1 MKKINQIKQETIF
14 GDNKIIIELTVSMD
28 VGRLK
33 EIVETESIKIQNIF
47 ENMAEDYD
55 VDSRYIDDGSI
66 SIFDKNDING
76 LTYFWEGFIKKHES
90 KLQVL
95 KDFFAANDYVQKIEK
110 LSDDLR
116 EEIFAFR
123 NKNDNKLTPELLRII
138 VNQHTKSFA
147 DGDDKDIAKLIIF
160 YLYRFCFIGRK

>member
-1 MKKINQIKQETIF
+1 MMKIEQYNTN
-14 GDNKIIIELTVSMD
+14 GNNYIELTVSMD

-47 ENMAEDYD
+47 ENMAEDCS

-76 LTYFWEGFIKKHES
+76 LTCFWEEFIKKHES

-95 KDFFAANDYVQKIEK
+95 KDFFAANDYVRKIEK
-110 LSDDLR
+110 LSENLR
-116 EEIFAFR
+116 EEIFAFK
-123 NKNDNKLTPELLRII
+123 NKNSHYLTPELLQII
-138 VNQHTKSFA
+138 VNQHTKSFV
-147 DGDDKDIAKLIIF
+147 DSDDKDIAKLIIF
-160 YLYRFCFIGRK
+160 YLYRFCFIGQK